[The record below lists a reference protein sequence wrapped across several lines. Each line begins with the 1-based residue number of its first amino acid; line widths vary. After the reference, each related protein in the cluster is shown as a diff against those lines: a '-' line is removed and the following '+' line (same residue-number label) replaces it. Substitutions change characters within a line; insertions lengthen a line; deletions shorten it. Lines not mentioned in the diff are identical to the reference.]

1 MKSLSELKSIVP
13 NALDDTILYET
24 ETSDTNNENMI
35 LLFYDSKNDTFE
47 CEDFEKNW
55 LHSSYYTLYWNS
67 INLI

>member
-13 NALDDTILYET
+13 NTLDDTILYET

-47 CEDFEKNW
+47 CEDFEKN
-55 LHSSYYTLYWNS
+55 
-67 INLI
+67 